1 MKLTVTGCVLQGTVS
16 KAELSVQDVYQ
27 GVSLSLTPGKER
39 QGEGLGTREDE
50 L

>member
-16 KAELSVQDVYQ
+16 KVELSVQDVYQ
-27 GVSLSLTPGKER
+27 GVSLLNLGRRGKEKDWA
-39 QGEGLGTREDE
+39 QGEDE